1 MRKRL
6 LSALYGLMA
15 TLTASAQL
23 QLHTEAQLTTS
34 SGEFT
39 PLWLQANRY
48 GLSSLEKTN
57 GYLRAALS
65 RPTETDSLRQWRRGI
80 CADVAVATGF
90 TSTMVVQQLYGEIG
104 WKKGLLTIGA
114 KEQPMEL
121 KNQELSSGA
130 QTLGINARPVPG
142 VRIELKDYWDVPG
155 LNHWI
160 GFKGHIF
167 YGKTT
172 DDDWQVDFTQ
182 RQEHYTENSM
192 LHTKAGYLHIGPND
206 KPLQLELGLEMGC
219 QFGGTSHM
227 KRNTKGILKNESGFK
242 SFIHA
247 FIPGGAGADETDYRN
262 EEGNHVGS
270 LLARINYEGKAI
282 GASLYIDHF
291 FEDQSGM
298 FHLDYDGYGSG
309 ENWDKWEHFNW
320 MIYDLRDMQVGV
332 ELRLKHCRWVQTIV
346 AEYLY
351 TKYQSG
357 PIYHDHTRIMSDH
370 VSGTD
375 DYYNHHIFT
384 GWQHWGQV
392 MGNPLYRSPL
402 YNDDGTI
409 YVQDNRF
416 TAWHFGL
423 SGTPVAGLHYR
434 LLATWQRG
442 LGTYKIPYPDPR
454 RNVSL
459 LAEASYVFPQ
469 HSKLGG
475 WSVRGAV
482 AADHGKLLGN
492 NSGVQLTIG
501 RQMNINIK
509 KKKATHRP

>member
-1 MRKRL
+1 ML
-6 LSALYGLMA
+6 L
-15 TLTASAQL
+15 TLASTAQI
-23 QLHTEAQLTTS
+23 QLHTETQLTTS

-65 RPTETDSLRQWRRGI
+65 RHVEADSLRQWRYGF
-80 CADVAVATGF
+80 CADLAAATGF

-121 KNQELSSGA
+121 RNKELSSGA

-142 VRIELKDYWDVPG
+142 VRIDLKEYWDVPG
-155 LNHWI
+155 LNHWL

-172 DDDWQVDFTQ
+172 DDDWQVDFTR
-182 RQEHYTENSM
+182 RQERYTENTM

-219 QFGGTSHM
+219 QFAGTSYM
-227 KRNTKGILKNESGFK
+227 KRATKEILKNESGFK
-242 SFIHA
+242 SYLRA
-247 FIPGGAGADETDYRN
+247 FIPGGSGADETDYRN
-262 EEGNHVGS
+262 KEGNHVGS
-270 LLARINYEGKAI
+270 MLARLNYEGKDFGI
-282 GASLYIDHF
+282 SLYGDHY

-298 FHLDYDGYGSG
+298 FLLDYDGYGTG
-309 ENWDKWEHFNW
+309 EKWDKWEHFNW
-320 MIYDLRDMQVGV
+320 MIYDLRDMQLGL
-332 ELRLKHCRWVQTIV
+332 ELRLKRCRWVQTVV

-357 PIYHDHTRIMSDH
+357 PVYHDHTRIMNDH
-370 VSGTD
+370 VSGID
-375 DYYNHHIFT
+375 DNYNHHIFT

-402 YNDDGTI
+402 YNDDGSI
-409 YVQDNRF
+409 YVKNNRF

-423 SGTPVAGLHYR
+423 SGTPLEGLHYR
-434 LLATWQRG
+434 LLATWQHG
-442 LGTYKIPYPDPR
+442 FGTYKHPFTDPQN
-454 RNVSL
+454 NVSL
-459 LAEASYVFPQ
+459 LAEASYVFPA
-469 HSKLGG
+469 HSKLSG
-475 WSVRGAV
+475 WSLRGAV
-482 AADHGKLLGN
+482 ATDHGELLGN
-492 NSGVQLTIG
+492 NSGIQLTIG
-501 RQMNINIK
+501 HDMNIHFK
-509 KKKATHRP
+509 KKR